1 MLFNFALNNN
11 SALIYTQWFIDVL
24 FITHDSRT
32 SNKLCG
38 RKTTKQNILA
48 LQKYSLLLS
57 FCHPVELNSGSQD
70 CKTSPCEVLL
80 PETYAERFTFLP
92 SSRSSVSFL
101 SVRPRILNIK
111 YVLIVVII
119 LTIRL

>member
-11 SALIYTQWFIDVL
+11 SALIYTQWFIDVH

-48 LQKYSLLLS
+48 LQKCSLLLS

-92 SSRSSVSFL
+92 SSRSSVSVL